1 MEFLSTSEIAK
12 KWDISRRR
20 VTTLCI
26 EGRIDGAVHKYYSVL
41 PRIEI
46 RLKYMNMVYNKHQFN
61 SIVNRTDYDESFDLQ
76 YFH

>member
-26 EGRIDGAVHKYYSVL
+26 EGRIEGAVHKVNMWL
-41 PRIEI
+41 IPEDAKKPDDPRRVRKIGHE
-46 RLKYMNMVYNKHQFN
+46 L
-61 SIVNRTDYDESFDLQ
+61 
-76 YFH
+76 

>member
-1 MEFLSTSEIAK
+1 MFNTNVWL
-12 KWDISRRR
+12 DDDL
-20 VTTLCI
+20 V
-26 EGRIDGAVHKYYSVL
+26 IDGAVHKYYSVL